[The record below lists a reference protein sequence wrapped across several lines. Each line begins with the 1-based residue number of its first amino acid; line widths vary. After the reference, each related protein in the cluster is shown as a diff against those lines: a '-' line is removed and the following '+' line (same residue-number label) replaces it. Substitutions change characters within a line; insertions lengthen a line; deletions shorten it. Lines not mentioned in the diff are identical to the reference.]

1 MVNFNPKDRCNFYDV
16 SNHVRVFNYNLL
28 KLSKLMRNQTK
39 NYSKKKH
46 KRYNSTQNH
55 IRFNSTQNYYKKKL
69 EIKKLKRK
77 KLKRFNRTKNH
88 HKKKLK

>member
-1 MVNFNPKDRCNFYDV
+1 
-16 SNHVRVFNYNLL
+16 
-28 KLSKLMRNQTK
+28 MRNQTK

-69 EIKKLKRK
+69 EIKKLKR
-77 KLKRFNRTKNH
+77 LNRPKNH
-88 HKKKLK
+88 PKKKLK